1 MEDSSGI
8 SWNIIALIWE
18 INIGQYWIDIDN
30 EDGSGILILEINMGY
45 SYNIH
50 GI

>member
-1 MEDSSGI
+1 MLD
-8 SWNIIALIWE
+8 
-18 INIGQYWIDIDN
+18 IDIDN
-30 EDGSGILILEINMGY
+30 EDSSGILIWEINMGY